1 MHAVLVHVT
10 IDDFEAGSQILR
22 SEIVPRVSQAPG
34 FVAGYWVHVGQE
46 KGHGVIVFESEEAAE
61 AVKGMIESG
70 PQADAEAVSLDSVE
84 VGEVVASAWDAAR
97 RGFGPAGVRRKRP
110 R

>member
-10 IDDFEAGSQILR
+10 IDDFEAGRQALT

-34 FVAGYWVHVGQE
+34 FVAGYWVHVGRD
-46 KGHGVIVFESEEAAE
+46 KGHGMIVFESEEAAE

-70 PQADAEAVSLDSVE
+70 PSPDDDAVTIDSVE
-84 VGEVVASAWDAAR
+84 VAEVVASA
-97 RGFGPAGVRRKRP
+97 
-110 R
+110 